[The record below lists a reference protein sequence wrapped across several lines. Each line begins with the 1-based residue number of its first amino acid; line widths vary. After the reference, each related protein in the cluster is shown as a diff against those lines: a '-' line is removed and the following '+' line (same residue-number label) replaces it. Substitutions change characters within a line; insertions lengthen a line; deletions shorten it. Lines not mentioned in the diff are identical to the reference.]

1 MTYDYV
7 CVYIYNDLTYNRL
20 QGWQSENKVYKLYY
34 SAIYVLEQL
43 LGFVWLVNTMI
54 LKREHFGKIQLSS

>member
-1 MTYDYV
+1 M
-7 CVYIYNDLTYNRL
+7 CVSSYIYNDLTYNRL

-43 LGFVWLVNTMI
+43 LRFVWLAVNTMI